1 MNMKN
6 GVVIS
11 FNLNKQ
17 MGNIRDKTTA
27 IEYRF
32 LKTDCPQKVEIL
44 DEVKFDVV
52 FEKNRNK
59 AINVQ
64 LA

>member
-11 FNLNKQ
+11 FNLDKQ

-32 LKTDCPQKVEIL
+32 LKTDCPHKVEIL

-64 LA
+64 LV